1 MGHAGGWT
9 LPFTR
14 PARQRAASPKNDF
27 AIHDFAEPSW
37 RVLLIKRF
45 ELTVKMFPI
54 FGSAQA
60 DSSSLLFAKHVRKT
74 VRHLCACCCGQ
85 LAKALYHASLV
96 YGSYLIE
103 HYLSLLA
110 LK

>member
-1 MGHAGGWT
+1 MDPPIYT
-9 LPFTR
+9 T
-14 PARQRAASPKNDF
+14 RAAARHPPPKNDSP
-27 AIHDFAEPSW
+27 IHDSVEPSW

-54 FGSAQA
+54 FGSAHA
-60 DSSSLLFAKHVRKT
+60 DSSSLLFAKHLRKT

-96 YGSYLIE
+96 NGSYLIE

>member
-9 LPFTR
+9 LHL
-14 PARQRAASPKNDF
+14 
-27 AIHDFAEPSW
+27 HDP
-37 RVLLIKRF
+37 R
-45 ELTVKMFPI
+45 
-54 FGSAQA
+54 GSAQA
-60 DSSSLLFAKHVRKT
+60 DSSSPLFAKHVRKT